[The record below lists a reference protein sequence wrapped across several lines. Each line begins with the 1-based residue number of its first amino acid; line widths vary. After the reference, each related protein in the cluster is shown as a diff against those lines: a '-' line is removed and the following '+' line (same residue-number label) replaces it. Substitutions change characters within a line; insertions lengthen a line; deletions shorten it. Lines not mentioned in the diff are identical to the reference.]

1 MKLFDLQQEVYRPL
15 WLRVTI
21 VAVCL
26 GWALFEFASGAPFW
40 GGLFG
45 ALGLYAG
52 HQFFIAFDP
61 NPPEDQKT
69 EDRKDDA

>member
-15 WLRVTI
+15 WLRVAI
-21 VAVCL
+21 VATCL

-40 GGLFG
+40 GVLFG

>member
-15 WLRVTI
+15 WLRLGI
-21 VAVCL
+21 VVACL

-40 GGLFG
+40 GVLFG

-61 NPPEDQKT
+61 KTPEERKP
-69 EDRKDDA
+69 EDRKDEP